1 MTLGIVDVLGS
12 GAVVLGPRVTC
23 DGFHAER
30 AVRIQTHIHTDHMAE
45 FTTSLR
51 GTVIMTEATRDLL
64 AFEHPAL
71 PARVNVKTLGYG
83 ESWVCDGQRYELYS
97 SQHMLGA
104 AQAKVTLEDG
114 ATVGYSGDFCWPLED
129 VIKVDALVVDAT
141 YGDPDSG
148 ERCAQ
153 AVAQEALVRL
163 IRNKLRRGA
172 VHLMADTGPLDRG
185 LLSLAMTD
193 VLDGVPVIGNAR
205 TCWHT
210 AVNRRHSLPLP
221 NVIRDDTAEA
231 HDAMRVGSYV
241 RIWSLHS
248 PLPNDGLYDGAVIRL
263 TKYRTGREPFEEVGN
278 EVFNVGLS
286 NHADFDGTLRYI
298 EATGARYVV
307 TDNHRGQRNDRA
319 AKLAEMVRKQLKVEA
334 RVSSN
339 HESRLWG
346 H

>member
-1 MTLGIVDVLGS
+1 
-12 GAVVLGPRVTC
+12 
-23 DGFHAER
+23 
-30 AVRIQTHIHTDHMAE
+30 
-45 FTTSLR
+45 
-51 GTVIMTEATRDLL
+51 
-64 AFEHPAL
+64 
-71 PARVNVKTLGYG
+71 
-83 ESWVCDGQRYELYS
+83 
-97 SQHMLGA
+97 
-104 AQAKVTLEDG
+104 
-114 ATVGYSGDFCWPLED
+114 
-129 VIKVDALVVDAT
+129 
-141 YGDPDSG
+141 
-148 ERCAQ
+148 
-153 AVAQEALVRL
+153 
-163 IRNKLRRGA
+163 
-172 VHLMADTGPLDRG
+172 
-185 LLSLAMTD
+185 
-193 VLDGVPVIGNAR
+193 
-205 TCWHT
+205 
-210 AVNRRHSLPLP
+210 
-221 NVIRDDTAEA
+221 
-231 HDAMRVGSYV
+231 MRVGSYV